1 MGERRYNRKVDIWAL
16 GCVLHE
22 LVVRRRAFP
31 TEWAICRHSDSGEE
45 FNIILGET
53 FNQETKTCIS
63 ETIRSMLQIVPS
75 ERPSASTLF
84 EKFQRFCQCDDVQAD
99 GQVHIHQ
106 DFLHNSLQTSLSLVS
121 ENDSQGIIVCPRFSK
136 HIPDI

>member
-1 MGERRYNRKVDIWAL
+1 MGERHCNNKVDIWAL
-16 GCVLHE
+16 GCILHE
-22 LVVRRRAFP
+22 LVLRRKAFP
-31 TEWAICRHSDSGEE
+31 TESTVRRHADSGEE
-45 FNIILGET
+45 FDIILGET
-53 FNQETKTCIS
+53 FNQETKTRIS
-63 ETIRSMLQIVPS
+63 ETVRSMLQINPL

-99 GQVHIHQ
+99 GHVHIHQ
-106 DFLHNSLQTSLSLVS
+106 DNSLQPSLSLVP

>member
-1 MGERRYNRKVDIWAL
+1 MGERHCNNKVDIWAL
-16 GCVLHE
+16 GCILHE
-22 LVVRRRAFP
+22 LVLRRKAFP
-31 TEWAICRHSDSGEE
+31 TEWTIRRHSDSGEE
-45 FNIILGET
+45 FNIFLGET
-53 FNQETKTCIS
+53 FNQETKTRIS
-63 ETIRSMLQIVPS
+63 ETVRSMLQINPL

-99 GQVHIHQ
+99 GHVHIHQ
-106 DFLHNSLQTSLSLVS
+106 DNSLQPSLSLVP